1 MCTKML
7 AKYVN
12 KNINKISKQKYKQN
26 ASKICKQNVLKMYA
40 KYVINI

>member
-12 KNINKISKQKYKQN
+12 KNISKISKQKCNQN
-26 ASKICKQNVLKMYA
+26 ASKICKQNVFKMYA